1 MIYNRGYTVFSTRYR
16 TLRIKNFHDNNVRIP
31 QFAAKLYYVFYYWSA
46 FIIYHDKIELHYET
60 EFARE
65 D

>member
-1 MIYNRGYTVFSTRYR
+1 M
-16 TLRIKNFHDNNVRIP
+16 KNFHDNNVRIT

-65 D
+65 NLNGTNY